1 MARRPVERLRVLPA
15 RRGGWRVESPR
26 GTQAVCETPSEAEAV
41 AERLVNE
48 AGGGEIL
55 VYDAYLRLRLSKR
68 LGITASRAGVL

>member
-1 MARRPVERLRVLPA
+1 VLPA

-26 GTQAVCETPSEAEAV
+26 GTQAVCETPREAEAV
-41 AERLVNE
+41 AERLVHE

-68 LGITASRAGVL
+68 LGITVSRACVL